1 MKVFKVMAMSFKN
14 DKIHFGDTVWGGF
27 LLGGFYTDYIARVL
41 IIRTTIYTE
50 SREWENSIFQEKDKT
65 VAL

>member
-1 MKVFKVMAMSFKN
+1 MTKFISRILFREGSF
-14 DKIHFGDTVWGGF
+14 
-27 LLGGFYTDYIARVL
+27 LGGFYSDYIARVL

-50 SREWENSIFQEKDKT
+50 SSEWENSIFQEKDKT